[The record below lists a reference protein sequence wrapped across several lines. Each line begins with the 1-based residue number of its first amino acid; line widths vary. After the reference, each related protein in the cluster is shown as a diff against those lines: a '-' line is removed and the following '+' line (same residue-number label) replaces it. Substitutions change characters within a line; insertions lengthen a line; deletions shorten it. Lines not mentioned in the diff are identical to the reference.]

1 MYFTPDDWART
12 IETYEAWWAGR
23 LKRPLIRINQGFSQ
37 RPQITKGT
45 CGDFSKSPETVID
58 EMDYNIVHTNH
69 YGDGYP
75 FAYWAFFG
83 PGTLASY
90 LGSPVEPNAETNTVW
105 FHPLPGEPEL
115 SDIHLELDEK
125 SPWYVRSKDLYWA
138 GVKKWRGRVLMGMND
153 IGGELDVVA
162 SLVGTERLLYS
173 LMDEPEEVSRLCEEV
188 HEAWQK
194 AYWEFLSIL
203 AENNPAYADW
213 TGLLS
218 RPAYYT
224 QQCDFSYM
232 ISPAMFDEFVDPYL
246 RKTSATLGHSL
257 YHLDGK
263 GALIHL
269 DKILAIDGIEA
280 VQWQPGDGAGWGYK
294 WIDVYRRIRRAGKR
308 MHFIGSPTDF
318 IEVTDD
324 VGAEGMYFS
333 TGFRTEAER
342 NAYFDRFEAAGET
355 PYRR

>member
-1 MYFTPDDWART
+1 MYFNPDDWARIT
-12 IETYEAWWAGR
+12 EIYEAWWAGR
-23 LKRPLIRINQGFSQ
+23 LKRPLLSVRRGRNL
-37 RPQITKGT
+37 RTQITKAT
-45 CGDFSKSPETVID
+45 CGDFPKSPADVIA
-58 EMDYNIVHTNH
+58 EIDYNIDHTDC
-69 YGDGYP
+69 YGDAYP
-75 FAYWAFFG
+75 FVSWTFFG
-83 PGTLASY
+83 PGAMAAY
-90 LGSPVEPNAETNTVW
+90 LGSPVKTDKNTVW
-105 FHPLPGEPEL
+105 FYPLEGNPDIA
-115 SDIHLELDEK
+115 DIHLEFDGR
-125 SPWYVRSKDLYWA
+125 SPWYNRCRDLYWA

-173 LMDEPEEVSRLCEEV
+173 LMDEPEEVARLCREV
-188 HEAWQK
+188 HAVWQK
-194 AYWEFLSIL
+194 AYWEFMSIL

-213 TGLLS
+213 VGLLS
-218 RPAYYT
+218 EKSYYT